1 MAGAKRDL
9 SEIDAELRWVE
20 DNIPAAPG
28 ASFLPTDDV
37 GFTGGE
43 DDAML
48 RRRRSDSKKFTA
60 KELGWFASQPG
71 WVQCLVAFVVFFI
84 FLNIMMWLS
93 GTSEDQDI
101 STERGYSRVVPGK
114 LTNDDD

>member
-1 MAGAKRDL
+1 L
-9 SEIDAELRWVE
+9 QS
-20 DNIPAAPG
+20 NIIPDSRLQ

-84 FLNIMMWLS
+84 FLNIMMW
-93 GTSEDQDI
+93 
-101 STERGYSRVVPGK
+101 
-114 LTNDDD
+114 